1 MATVKSRGKKKA
13 IIKPSPQP
21 PVSPSEQRE
30 MTVVRG
36 FSIIKRMNKTICQG
50 GQKWLMWC
58 MKNKK
63 LLHGGIFQSAL

>member
-1 MATVKSRGKKKA
+1 M
-13 IIKPSPQP
+13 
-21 PVSPSEQRE
+21 SPSEQRE

-36 FSIIKRMNKTICQG
+36 FSIIKRVNKTIFQG